1 MIQTS
6 EYVKRNDNGV
16 VILLI
21 WIDDVL
27 SGASLNAAGAT
38 ILKEL
43 VVVLKEQF
51 KIRELGLVTKF
62 IGLHVT
68 QDLSS
73 GTITID
79 QKLYAEELVKE
90 HLGANAKTKDLP
102 LPVNFSVTEN
112 DCPKT
117 ASDRASMER
126 FPFRQ
131 LLGALMWLMVGPSG
145 VKMAVGQFKWK
156 AEKGNQFMVTNW

>member
-1 MIQTS
+1 MYVQQPTGFNDGSGRVCRLRRSLYGLKQAPRIWQQKAANVLKAS
-6 EYVKRNDNGV
+6 GFSQLKNDPNLYVKRNDNGV

-79 QKLYAEELVKE
+79 QKLYYI
-90 HLGANAKTKDLP
+90 
-102 LPVNFSVTEN
+102 
-112 DCPKT
+112 
-117 ASDRASMER
+117 M
-126 FPFRQ
+126 
-131 LLGALMWLMVGPSG
+131 
-145 VKMAVGQFKWK
+145 
-156 AEKGNQFMVTNW
+156 